1 MTESNKKDR
10 ATTPPTEEEDAP
22 LLSISSLTKP
32 TARIDIDFGAGL
44 RPFHFVNL
52 DAIGIRQRQI
62 IADLLT
68 ETFDLGGRS
77 VDKPFTKKQEVV
89 YDTKL
94 RELALHILPKLTKKQ
109 LGTLKSAKEDPPSG
123 LGTGHLSDIAVA
135 FFVSSGESVPAKL
148 ELTKRMQA
156 LASSL
161 PNPTGAKSSQGFKG
175 STNREGRRRARKRG

>member
-22 LLSISSLTKP
+22 LLTISSLVKP
-32 TARIDIDFGAGL
+32 TAHIDIDG
-44 RPFHFVNL
+44 RNYHFVNL

-77 VDKPFTKKQEVV
+77 VDKPLTKQQEAT
-89 YDTKL
+89 YDEKL
-94 RELALHILPKLTKKQ
+94 RELALLILPKLTSKQ
-109 LGTLKSAKEDPPSG
+109 LGTGHGKDG

-135 FFVSSGESVPAKL
+135 FFVSSGESVPDKL
-148 ELTKRMQA
+148 ELTKRMQN
-156 LASSL
+156 LVSSL
-161 PNPTGAKSSQGFKG
+161 PNPTGVKSSQGSRG
-175 STNREGRRRARKRG
+175 STNREARRRARKRG

>member
-109 LGTLKSAKEDPPSG
+109 LGTGRDQDG